1 MNMPGK
7 LNKKTR
13 DTPTPKQ
20 RSPLTDLNR
29 TNGAGCFRFLKP
41 TSNSKSSSTSTSNC
55 KSNFNSVSNSKSNSS
70 ANSSS
75 FLQRRPTR
83 PVPKSAP
90 PKKAPNVLKKK
101 KGSEPVKPQHTIV
114 IITPER
120 GNKREE
126 RSGSTPPIQASISPE
141 IPCGSSVAPTPVCF
155 AAGHVVTGVVD
166 RRKCRPRG
174 ILNIGNG
181 SEVSNC
187 SDGNDNARVS
197 TSSPLLPPLTV
208 GASIHWLSSPSEITN
223 GDSEPRTS
231 STKCQAE
238 ASVDWFLSPHE
249 KSSNGISSRF
259 SPIKSESPFEKTPNS
274 GSTCEPVI
282 QKTPSSN
289 SSISPFS
296 IIVKRASES
305 SVMKLSSSNQ
315 QIVDMKASSAGI
327 FESINWSTSCKTS
340 SGGNCILPPPRGS
353 FQFRHDFTPFN
364 SVDWSG
370 FTNPNRAT
378 PETDKRISWREG
390 LVSRINEMAE
400 KDCCMWL
407 SDCEDDG
414 QEDEDPFEFNSKISI
429 DHDVKCGLGSA
440 VHAESITVEGEDE
453 LVASDDSDWRLLY
466 KNQLF
471 ES

>member
-1 MNMPGK
+1 MNKPSK
-7 LNKKTR
+7 LLNKKTR

-20 RSPLTDLNR
+20 RSPLSDLNR

-41 TSNSKSSSTSTSNC
+41 TSNSTSNC
-55 KSNFNSVSNSKSNSS
+55 KSNCKPNTSFNSVSNSS

-75 FLQRRPTR
+75 FLHRRPTR

-90 PKKAPNVLKKK
+90 PKKAPNGLKKK
-101 KGSEPVKPQHTIV
+101 KGSEPIKPQHTIV

-120 GNKREE
+120 GKKREE

-155 AAGHVVTGVVD
+155 AAGHVVTGVMD

-181 SEVSNC
+181 SEVS
-187 SDGNDNARVS
+187 SDADDKTRVS

-249 KSSNGISSRF
+249 KSVNGMNSRRF

-274 GSTCEPVI
+274 GSTCEPVV

-305 SVMKLSSSNQ
+305 SAMKLSSSNQ
-315 QIVDMKASSAGI
+315 QIVEMEASSAGI
-327 FESINWSTSCKTS
+327 FESINWATGCKNSS
-340 SGGNCILPPPRGS
+340 SGSCTLPPPGGS
-353 FQFRHDFTPFN
+353 FQFRNNFTPLN
-364 SVDWSG
+364 SVDWNG
-370 FTNPNRAT
+370 FTNPNRVT
-378 PETDKRISWREG
+378 PESDKRISWREG
-390 LVSRINEMAE
+390 LVSRINDMGE
-400 KDCCMWL
+400 KDCCIWL

-414 QEDEDPFEFNSKISI
+414 VEIEDPFEVITKISQ
-429 DHDVKCGLGSA
+429 DQDVKCSFGSVE

-466 KNQLF
+466 KNKLF